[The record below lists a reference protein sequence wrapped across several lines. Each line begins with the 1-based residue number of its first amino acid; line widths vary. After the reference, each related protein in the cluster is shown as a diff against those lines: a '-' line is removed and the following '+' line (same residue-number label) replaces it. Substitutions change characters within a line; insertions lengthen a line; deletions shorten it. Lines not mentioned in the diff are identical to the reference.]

1 MSNNRQVVYNIMCRG
16 RVIHREISQD
26 DFFDVMEDMAQS
38 FYENGQPHPDEI
50 TYETIEVN
58 QTNGSSI

>member
-1 MSNNRQVVYNIMCRG
+1 MCRG